1 VTGDVAWLF
10 CPADRPDR
18 FAKAAAAADVVI
30 LDLEDGVASADR
42 PAARR
47 ALREVRL
54 DPNRSVVRINAHG
67 TDDHAADLEALRQA
81 GYFRVML
88 SKTERPEQTATLA
101 GLEVTALVETPRGV
115 LNAAQIADSP
125 AVTGLMWGAEDLL
138 AALGGRSS
146 RFEDGTFRDVAR
158 HARSAVLLAAGA
170 AGKLAIDSVYLAI
183 NDLDGLAV
191 EAADAAGTGF
201 GAKACIH
208 PSQVPVVRAAY
219 RPTEDEVSWADRV
232 LAAAATQPGVFSFEG
247 RMVDEPVIRQAR
259 AIRARASGIQAA
271 SAATDPQFL
280 RGGIPAS

>member
-1 VTGDVAWLF
+1 MTGDVAWLF

-30 LDLEDGVASADR
+30 LDLEDGVAPADR

-47 ALREVRL
+47 ALLTVRL

-67 TDDHAADLEALRQA
+67 ADDHAADLEALRQA

-88 SKTERPEQTATLA
+88 AKTERPEQAATLT

-115 LNAAQIADSP
+115 LNALQIADSP
-125 AVTGLMWGAEDLL
+125 AVTGLMWGSEDLL

-170 AGKLAIDSVYLAI
+170 AGKLAVDSVYLSI
-183 NDLDGLAV
+183 NDLDGLAAD
-191 EAADAAGTGF
+191 AADAAGAGF

-208 PSQVPVVRAAY
+208 PAQVPVVRAAY

-232 LAAAATQPGVFSFEG
+232 LAVAATQPGVFRFEG

-259 AIRARASGIQAA
+259 AIRARALGYVRLPRNVKYLHL
-271 SAATDPQFL
+271 ATEK
-280 RGGIPAS
+280 R

>member
-1 VTGDVAWLF
+1 VAWLF

-30 LDLEDGVASADR
+30 LDLEDGVAPADR

-47 ALREVRL
+47 ALLEVRL
-54 DPNRSVVRINAHG
+54 DPDRSVVRVNAHG
-67 TDDHAADLEALRQA
+67 TADHVADLEALRQA

-88 SKTERPEQTATLA
+88 AKTERPEQAAALP

-115 LNAAQIADSP
+115 LNALQIADSP
-125 AVTGLMWGAEDLL
+125 AVTGLMWGSEDLL

-170 AGKLAIDSVYLAI
+170 AGKLAVDSVYLAI
-183 NDLDGLAV
+183 NDLDGLAAD
-191 EAADAAGTGF
+191 AADAAGAGF

-208 PSQVPVVRAAY
+208 PAQVPVVRAAY

-232 LAAAATQPGVFSFEG
+232 LAAAATQPGVFRFEG

-259 AIRARASGIQAA
+259 AIRARALGIRAA
-271 SAATDPQFL
+271 SAATEPRFL
-280 RGGIPAS
+280 RSGSPAC